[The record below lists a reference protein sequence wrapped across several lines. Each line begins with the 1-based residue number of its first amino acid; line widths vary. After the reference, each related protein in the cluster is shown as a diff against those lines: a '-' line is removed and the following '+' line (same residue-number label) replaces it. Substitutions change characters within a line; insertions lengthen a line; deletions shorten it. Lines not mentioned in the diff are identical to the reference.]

1 MDDAELGPQGAAR
14 AQRRLL
20 ILLREQRATHSENAR
35 AALKRPVDA
44 AVEERRGSKKQ
55 KAEEK
60 INFSRSFLSL
70 SSVGSEK
77 QNQIS
82 KLYRVLWPR
91 AAKKIFHLAEADIN

>member
-1 MDDAELGPQGAAR
+1 MDDAELCPQGAAG

-20 ILLREQRATHSENAR
+20 ILLREQRATHSENAK
-35 AALKRPVDA
+35 AALNRPIDA
-44 AVEERRGSKKQ
+44 AVEERRGRKKQ
-55 KAEEK
+55 RKKET
-60 INFSRSFLSL
+60 FPGHFYPQL

-91 AAKKIFHLAEADIN
+91 AAKKIFHLAELDIN